1 MAAVQREPLVPGRP
15 MGFTV
20 LRVPFFLE
28 PEYSESE
35 EFEETNRVRLVR
47 KWGGRAGWKAQKRA
61 HALKERGREVGIKHF
76 DLDRIASSTVAS
88 HRLVQ
93 WVTKTLGVN
102 RAERMY
108 ADLNSRH
115 FEAGQKLND
124 REMLVDVAA
133 AAGADRAE
141 ARRFLDSD
149 DGLAEI
155 RAANRKLRELGIS
168 GIPTL
173 ILGGKYQLASGALG
187 SETLVQAFRQIEEE
201 GGATGSMFA
210 EALEIPEQVLEET
223 IQLAA

>member
-1 MAAVQREPLVPGRP
+1 M
-15 MGFTV
+15 
-20 LRVPFFLE
+20 
-28 PEYSESE
+28 
-35 EFEETNRVRLVR
+35 
-47 KWGGRAGWKAQKRA
+47 
-61 HALKERGREVGIKHF
+61 
-76 DLDRIASSTVAS
+76 
-88 HRLVQ
+88 Q

-124 REMLVDVAA
+124 REMQVDVAA

-155 RAANRKLRELGIS
+155 RAANRKLRKLGVS
-168 GIPTL
+168 GILTL
-173 ILGGKYQLASGALG
+173 ILSGKYQLASGALG
-187 SETLVQAFRQIEEE
+187 SETLVQAFRRIEEE

-210 EALEIPEQVLEET
+210 EAIDIPEQVLEET
-223 IQLAA
+223 I